1 MVDVVRR
8 RSGRSRGRAA
18 ERHQPS
24 GMVAAHYASMGWPVC
39 LGAHPYRG
47 SRGSIEPGRAC
58 SCDRVGCP
66 APGAHPVSPAWQM
79 QATVD
84 TNVITSWWAARPE
97 ANVILVTGR
106 VFDVLDVPASA
117 GSAALAADGGGRR
130 RWRARWP
137 AWARTGCCSS

>member
-8 RSGRSRGRAA
+8 RGGRGRGRTA
-18 ERHQPS
+18 EHLQPL
-24 GMVAAHYASMGWPVC
+24 GDVAAQYASMGWPVC
-39 LGAHPYRG
+39 VGAHTYRG
-47 SRGSIEPGRAC
+47 TRAAMERGRAC

-84 TNVITSWWAARPE
+84 LNVIQGWWETRPE

-106 VFDVLDVPASA
+106 VFDVLDVP
-117 GSAALAADGGGRR
+117 LAAG
-130 RWRARWP
+130 AAAFKSP
-137 AWARTGCCSS
+137 AGDEDDIRLRPGF